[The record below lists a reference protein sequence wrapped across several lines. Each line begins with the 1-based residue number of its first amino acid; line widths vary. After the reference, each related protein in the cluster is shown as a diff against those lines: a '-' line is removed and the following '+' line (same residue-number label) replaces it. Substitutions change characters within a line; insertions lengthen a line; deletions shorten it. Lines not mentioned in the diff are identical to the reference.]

1 MKIKNKKAISTLVAT
16 VLLILITVAAVGII
30 WGAIMPVIT
39 RTMEIGQACLNAR
52 VTINTE
58 SGYTCYNKNTKEV
71 NIMISRGSEEF
82 TLAGIN
88 LVLSG
93 EGTSHSWN
101 FQVGSSYADVKLY
114 RGTYDVAFTED
125 EFPAPNEEHTYTI
138 NASDNDG
145 LPITGLSPPE
155 TAKVAPIVKVGATL
169 RTCSVS
175 SSVTVPAEC
184 SAV

>member
-1 MKIKNKKAISTLVAT
+1 MKKNKRAISTLVAT

-58 SGYTCYNKNTKEV
+58 AGYTCYNSTNGEV
-71 NIMISRGSEEF
+71 NIMISRGSEDF
-82 TLAGIN
+82 ILAGIN

-93 EGTSHSWN
+93 GGTSSSWDLKA
-101 FQVGSSYADVKLY
+101 GSSYDNIRLFNGANVGALNPWIP
-114 RGTYDVAFTED
+114 TED
-125 EFPAPNEEHTYTI
+125 QFPAANEEKTYTF
-138 NASDNDG
+138 
-145 LPITGLSPPE
+145 ITTIVPE
-155 TAKVAPIVKVGATL
+155 IAKAAPIVKVGQTL

-175 SSVTVPAEC
+175 SSISVPREC
-184 SAV
+184 SAAA

>member
-1 MKIKNKKAISTLVAT
+1 MRKNKRAISTLVAT

-58 SGYTCYNKNTKEV
+58 AGYTCYNPGERNV
-71 NIMISRGSEEF
+71 SIMISHGSEEF
-82 TLAGIN
+82 DLAGIN

-93 EGTSHSWN
+93 GGTSKSWN
-101 FQVGSSYADVKLY
+101 FYATATGRVSDPGIMMYNGSTILVMPATNEDRTYKVDV
-114 RGTYDVAFTED
+114 TSEA
-125 EFPAPNEEHTYTI
+125 
-138 NASDNDG
+138 G
-145 LPITGLSPPE
+145 LQPPE
-155 TAKVAPIVKVGATL
+155 QAKAAPIVKVGTTL

-175 SSVTVPAEC
+175 SSISVPKQC
-184 SAV
+184 SA